1 MILTVTMN
9 PSVDMRFMV
18 DEFARGGVFR
28 SREDQQTAG
37 GKGLNVT
44 RVLSLLGV
52 PVTATG
58 LLGGSNGR
66 FIRQQL
72 DGAGVRHSFLEIAGN
87 SRCCIAV
94 LDGQCQTEVLGM
106 GPSVSEAEEQAF
118 FSSFA
123 QLAATATVVTMSGS
137 LPPGLAADT
146 YRRLVVLAKDQGCR
160 VLLDTSGQPLLEG
173 IGANPCLVKPNREE
187 LEWLA
192 GKPLE
197 TEQDLLAALAEI
209 SEKVSIAVVSLGAAG
224 ALALANG
231 VSYRIRGPL
240 MDAVNPVGSGDAMLA
255 GMARG
260 LAEQWE
266 LEKVFAYGAACG
278 AANALE
284 KMTGYVDP
292 VQVEAIAAD
301 VSVEKAEISYR

>member
-28 SREDQQTAG
+28 SREEQQTAG

-44 RVLSLLGV
+44 RVLSVLGV

-72 DGAGVRHSFLEIAGN
+72 DEVGISHSFVDVAGN

-94 LDGQCQTEVLGM
+94 LDGDCQTEVLGM
-106 GPSVSEAEEQAF
+106 GPSVSDAEEENF
-118 FSSFA
+118 FNVFA
-123 QLAATATVVTMSGS
+123 ELAAAAKVVTISGS
-137 LPPGLAADT
+137 LPPGMAAGT
-146 YRRLVVLAKDQGCR
+146 YRRLIALAKEQGCR
-160 VLLDTSGQPLLEG
+160 VLLDTSGEPLLEG
-173 IGANPCLVKPNREE
+173 IGAGPCLVKPNRSE

-192 GKPLE
+192 GKKLE
-197 TEQDLLAALAEI
+197 SEEDLFVALAEI
-209 SEKVSIAVVSLGAAG
+209 GDKVSIAVVSLGAAG
-224 ALALANG
+224 ALALADG

-240 MDAVNPVGSGDAMLA
+240 MEAVNPVGSGDAMLA

-260 LAEQWE
+260 LVEKWA

-292 VQVEAIAAD
+292 VQVEAIAAG
-301 VSVEKAEISYR
+301 VSVEKIESKSG